1 MQVLLNELS
10 LHGQF
15 SSVCDFHNAVKAV
28 MSVRDRMKQYG
39 RELYCCRSLT
49 EARVAHNFTFQQAI
63 QQLALN
69 ERRVVMA
76 WLTQYGPFWE
86 DERQHEA
93 GDYYLEHQNQIV
105 TDKAIGEAAYQCVNG
120 GDYHTLSFDPS
131 SWRFSPI
138 PVVWHREHGI
148 IDIDVINHWNINS
161 LQTVLQ
167 NASAPIQSWQQLASD
182 MPIRCPNLTFSDDGF
197 NTLYHYPFVHS
208 AAQRIVELLVT
219 LDKFKTCFDAQ
230 GQRTAEG
237 HRLYQDH
244 FAGKKAWFTDS
255 SDKEKDEFETELT
268 FDHPENISKSLFCTW
283 HGKVKTPQIRIHF
296 SWPIRADEPLYVPYI
311 GPKITKK

>member
-1 MQVLLNELS
+1 MKVLLNELS

-15 SSVCDFHNAVKAV
+15 SSVCAFHNAIKTV
-28 MSVRDRMKQYG
+28 MSVRSKMRQFG
-39 RELYCCRSLT
+39 CELYCHRNLT
-49 EARVAHNFTFQQAI
+49 QAQITHNYTFQQAI

-69 ERRVVMA
+69 ERRVVMT

-93 GDYYLEHQNQIV
+93 DDYLEHQSKIV
-105 TDKAIGEAAYQCVNG
+105 TDTAIGEAAYHCING
-120 GDYHTLSFDPS
+120 SDYHTLSFDPS
-131 SWRFSPI
+131 VWQFSPI
-138 PVVWHREHGI
+138 TVVWHRKYDT

-161 LQTVLQ
+161 LQVVLQ
-167 NASAPIQSWQQLASD
+167 SVSALIESWQQLASD
-182 MPIRCPNLTFSDDGF
+182 MPIRCPNLTFSDDSF
-197 NTLYHYPFVHS
+197 NTLYSHPFVHS

-219 LDKFKTCFDAQ
+219 LDKFKTCFDVQ
-230 GQRTAEG
+230 GQRTEEG

-244 FAGKKAWFTDS
+244 FTGQKAWFTDS
-255 SDKEKDEFETELT
+255 AVDEKIEFKTELT
-268 FDHPENISKSLFCTW
+268 FDHPNDISESLFCTW

-296 SWPIRADEPLYVPYI
+296 SWPVRANEPLYVPYI

>member
-1 MQVLLNELS
+1 MEVLLNELS

-15 SSVCDFHNAVKAV
+15 SNVCDFHNAVKTV
-28 MSVRDRMKQYG
+28 MSVRGRMKQFG
-39 RELYCCRSLT
+39 RELYCHRNLT
-49 EARVAHNFTFQQAI
+49 QAQVTHNFTFQQAI

-69 ERRVVMA
+69 ERRVVMI

-86 DERQHEA
+86 DERQHGA
-93 GDYYLEHQNQIV
+93 GDYLEYQSQIV
-105 TDKAIGEAAYQCVNG
+105 TDTAIGEAAYQCENG
-120 GDYHTLSFDPS
+120 GDYHTLSIDPS
-131 SWRFSPI
+131 NWKFSPI
-138 PVVWHREHGI
+138 AVVWRREHDI
-148 IDIDVINHWNINS
+148 VNIDVINHWNINS
-161 LQTVLQ
+161 LQAVLQ
-167 NASAPIQSWQQLASD
+167 KASVPIQSWQQLASD

-197 NTLYHYPFVHS
+197 NTLYPRPFVHS

-244 FAGKKAWFTDS
+244 FTGEKAWFTDS
-255 SDKEKDEFETELT
+255 SDEEKNEFETKLT
-268 FDHPENISKSLFCTW
+268 FDYPENISKSLFCSW